1 MGEAGAG
8 GEARSFRVV
17 AYDFGIKQNILRL
30 LVDHHC
36 EVAVV
41 PAQTTAEEILEMGAD
56 GVFLSNGP
64 GDPEPVDYAVANI
77 RKLIGRIPVFGVCL
91 GHQLCALALGGKT
104 LRLKFLHPRSNPPL
118 NTLPT
123 TTTE

>member
-1 MGEAGAG
+1 MSGKELTSRVSCAKHYMMNKGYIELATSPWTEHMGEAGAG

-41 PAQTTAEEILEMGAD
+41 PAQTTAEEILGMGAD
-56 GVFLSNGP
+56 GVFLSNGRC
-64 GDPEPVDYAVANI
+64 DP
-77 RKLIGRIPVFGVCL
+77 
-91 GHQLCALALGGKT
+91 
-104 LRLKFLHPRSNPPL
+104 
-118 NTLPT
+118 
-123 TTTE
+123 

>member
-1 MGEAGAG
+1 MWNSGSIDLATSPWSERMGEAGSG
-8 GEARSFRVV
+8 GEARSLRVV

-41 PAQTTAEEILEMGAD
+41 PAQTTAEEILGMGAD

-64 GDPEPVDYAVANI
+64 HDPEPIGYPPENI
-77 RKLIGRIPVFGVCL
+77 RKLPRPIPVFAICIAHQRSCL
-91 GHQLCALALGGKT
+91 P
-104 LRLKFLHPRSNPPL
+104 LHAN
-118 NTLPT
+118 
-123 TTTE
+123 

>member
-1 MGEAGAG
+1 MAGQELASRVSCAKTYMWNTGSIDLATSPWAEQMGEAGAG

-41 PAQTTAEEILEMGAD
+41 PAQTTAEEILGMHPAR
-56 GVFLSNGP
+56 VFLP
-64 GDPEPVDYAVANI
+64 H
-77 RKLIGRIPVFGVCL
+77 R
-91 GHQLCALALGGKT
+91 
-104 LRLKFLHPRSNPPL
+104 PRAPP
-118 NTLPT
+118 P
-123 TTTE
+123 